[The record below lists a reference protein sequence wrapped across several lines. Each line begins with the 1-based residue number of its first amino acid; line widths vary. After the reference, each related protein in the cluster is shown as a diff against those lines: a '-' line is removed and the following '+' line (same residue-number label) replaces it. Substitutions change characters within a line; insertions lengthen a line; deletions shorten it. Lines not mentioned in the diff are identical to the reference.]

1 MPSPS
6 PSVLKLDPVLDMAAA
21 APLRVA
27 LTQRRGGD
35 LDLDGGE
42 VQRLNGLC
50 LQVLLSAAK
59 TWDADGVRL
68 RLVEPS
74 EPLMQTLRTTGAHGL
89 SALIV
94 EAELPKDTLQ

>member
-1 MPSPS
+1 
-6 PSVLKLDPVLDMAAA
+6 MAAA
-21 APLRVA
+21 APLRMA
-27 LTQRRGGD
+27 LIERRGGD

-59 TWDADGVRL
+59 TWEADGARL
-68 RLVEPS
+68 RLIDPS
-74 EPLMQTLRTTGAHGL
+74 EPLMQTLHTAGANGL

-94 EAELPKDTLQ
+94 EADLPKDTLQ